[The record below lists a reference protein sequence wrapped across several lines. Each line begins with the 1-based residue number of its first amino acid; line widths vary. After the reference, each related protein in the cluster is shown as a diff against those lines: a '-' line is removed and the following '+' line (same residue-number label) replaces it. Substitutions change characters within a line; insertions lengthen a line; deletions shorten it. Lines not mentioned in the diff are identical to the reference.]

1 MTRGHDSMHLAPPRL
16 SLATRVPILAL
27 AAIIA
32 LVAAVSWGLG
42 GYPLL
47 DPDEGRNAEVAR
59 EMMAHGISPA
69 TPAALNFFAI
79 SE

>member
-1 MTRGHDSMHLAPPRL
+1 MTRRQDFLRRTVSWQSPA
-16 SLATRVPILAL
+16 AVPAMVAL
-27 AAIIA
+27 AGIVA

-59 EMMAHGISPA
+59 EMMAG
-69 TPAALNFFAI
+69 
-79 SE
+79 